1 MGKIWLYCSE
11 PWQKNNKSDFKNS
24 GTKTYIKVSLA
35 KKVMGKKNIF
45 IPPSQHWH
53 TSRTHGH
60 VSSTD
65 TSHKQDPARA
75 HMTTH
80 HCWLAA
86 ADAGLSIKQVTNC
99 HESSFFS
106 RQKLAEEK
114 LLITFIVTQFPAAS
128 SGPGQYSAS
137 QQHLPH
143 YKHLAAAAITQGDLW
158 ELQTDFRAVIIRCRE
173 VRSIFR

>member
-75 HMTTH
+75 HVTSH

-128 SGPGQYSAS
+128 SGPGQYSALS
-137 QQHLPH
+137 
-143 YKHLAAAAITQGDLW
+143 AASPS
-158 ELQTDFRAVIIRCRE
+158 LQTS
-173 VRSIFR
+173 SICSQNPGRLMGAPDRL